1 MFHTRRFISS
11 FFLAAVLAA
20 PLAVMAA
27 PAPQDAGV
35 QVRVY
40 DRDHK
45 DYHNW
50 DDHEDHAYRAYL
62 TERHE
67 QYRAAL
73 KEKKASAFLGRL
85 SSCSRLWES
94 PIHCDETVN
103 YGLAVLV
110 GGFS

>member
-1 MFHTRRFISS
+1 MCHTRRFISS

-27 PAPQDAGV
+27 PSSQDAAV

-50 DDHEDHAYRAYL
+50 DDHEDRAYRAYL
-62 TERHE
+62 AERHE
-67 QYRAAL
+67 EYREYARQNHKHQRDYWRWRHAHPD
-73 KEKKASAFLGRL
+73 S
-85 SSCSRLWES
+85 
-94 PIHCDETVN
+94 N
-103 YGLAVLV
+103 
-110 GGFS
+110 